1 MNKVTPRCREIRI
14 FMYVLT
20 GKVQIFW
27 EVQKNSS
34 FAMTLLCN
42 FFLRR
47 EIFSNFEAFSQY
59 MNFIWISK
67 PDETRHHE
75 PIVVKTRFL
84 IQFTSLTSVTK
95 IKHSDFEMK
104 IQVISHHALYFQ
116 YQMIDFWK
124 VIKKKRTVWSYS
136 QNSLFQQGV
145 SFILYES

>member
-1 MNKVTPRCREIRI
+1 M
-14 FMYVLT
+14 
-20 GKVQIFW
+20 
-27 EVQKNSS
+27 
-34 FAMTLLCN
+34 
-42 FFLRR
+42 
-47 EIFSNFEAFSQY
+47 AFSQY
-59 MNFIWISK
+59 IDFIWISK

-75 PIVVKTRFL
+75 PIVEKTRFL

-124 VIKKKRTVWSYS
+124 VIKNKRTVWSYS

>member
-1 MNKVTPRCREIRI
+1 
-14 FMYVLT
+14 MYLLT

-27 EVQKNSS
+27 EVHENLKKNHPP
-34 FAMTLLCN
+34 LLWRYYLICKKGER
-42 FFLRR
+42 F
-47 EIFSNFEAFSQY
+47 FSNFVAFSQY
-59 MNFIWISK
+59 IDFIWISK

-75 PIVVKTRFL
+75 SIVEKTRFL

-124 VIKKKRTVWSYS
+124 VIKNKRTVWSYS

>member
-1 MNKVTPRCREIRI
+1 
-14 FMYVLT
+14 MYLLVKFRYSEKST
-20 GKVQIFW
+20 KMW
-27 EVQKNSS
+27 KKNS

-47 EIFSNFEAFSQY
+47 EIFSNFAAFSQY

-75 PIVVKTRFL
+75 PIVEKTRFL

-124 VIKKKRTVWSYS
+124 VIKNKRTVWSYS